1 MIADNIRHVK
11 KVQHEFFHHCFDRV
25 IYLIIKF
32 IVEIQSHIKINAKK
46 FVKYFSNIDYDVHY
60 HLAKSQI

>member
-1 MIADNIRHVK
+1 MLK
-11 KVQHEFFHHCFDRV
+11 KYSMNFFITVEIQKIV

-32 IVEIQSHIKINAKK
+32 IVEIQNHIKINAKK
-46 FVKYFSNIDYDVHY
+46 FVKYFSNIDCDVHY

>member
-1 MIADNIRHVK
+1 MLK
-11 KVQHEFFHHCFDRV
+11 KYSMNFFITVEIQKIV

-32 IVEIQSHIKINAKK
+32 IVEIQNHIKINAKK